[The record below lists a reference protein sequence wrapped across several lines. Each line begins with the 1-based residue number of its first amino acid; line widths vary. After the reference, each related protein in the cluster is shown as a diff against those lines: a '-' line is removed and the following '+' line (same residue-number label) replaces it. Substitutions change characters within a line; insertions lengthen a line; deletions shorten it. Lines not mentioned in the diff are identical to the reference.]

1 MSIEK
6 MELVNIAGLIRDL
19 DGVLYRCCKSEC
31 FHLETAGLGSEDGL
45 VALTEDNPYIDP
57 LKRLISLSAQLS
69 YRPKHSEYDIYG
81 STSTETADDLDDYVT
96 SLEEKAK
103 ALTEKIRALS
113 EKISL
118 RQQAGKQ
125 LVHLKGLSVDFRNI
139 FSCTHIYARVG
150 KLPIESFTKLQYYE
164 EKPFVFVSYDKD
176 KEYYWGLYFVP
187 VEHRQVVDDIFRSL
201 FYERVIIPDFI
212 KGDTETAI
220 EDNEKEIQ
228 LQQEELER
236 TKHEVDALISE
247 RKDELDR
254 VFSKLLYMHKTF
266 ELRAKAS
273 IINDK
278 FYLVGFVPSVQAHD
292 FLKLFADQAEVSV
305 LANPPELDKR
315 LTPPTKLKNN
325 RFANPFSMFVEM
337 YGLPSYHGF
346 NPTTLVAIT
355 YTLIFGIMFGDLGQ
369 GAVIL
374 IAGIVMWA
382 VKKNAIS
389 GILIRI
395 GASSALFGLV
405 YGSVFGYEELLN
417 PLYKM
422 IGLSEKPLEVFQSTN
437 TILIGAI
444 AIGVVLIICS
454 ICINIFIGFKEK
466 DYERAIFGNNGLAGL
481 VFYSSALVGVV
492 GTVVLKMHILTPL
505 YVALLLILP
514 LLLMFFRIP
523 LSKIMHTSKKPEES
537 EGGIG
542 NFIAGNFFELFEY
555 ILSYITNTMSFL
567 RIGGFV
573 LSHAG
578 MMLVVMTLA
587 DGVSQGIS
595 PVIVVFGNIF
605 VMAMEGMIVAIQVI
619 RLEFYEIFSRF
630 YEGDGHAF
638 QPVKVDY
645 NEEIN

>member
-31 FHLETAGLGSEDGL
+31 FHLETAALGSDSGL
-45 VALTEDNPYIDP
+45 VALSEDNPYIGT
-57 LKRLISLSAQLS
+57 LKRLLTLSAQFS
-69 YRPKHSEYDIYG
+69 YKPTRSEIEFND
-81 STSTETADDLDDYVT
+81 TPTVDAADKLGDFVA
-96 SLEEKAK
+96 SLEEKGN
-103 ALTEKIRALS
+103 ALLEKIRTLS
-113 EKISL
+113 ESISL

-176 KEYYWGLYFVP
+176 KEYYWGMYFVP
-187 VEHRQVVDDIFRSL
+187 VEHRRVVDDIFRSL
-201 FYERVIIPDFI
+201 FFERIIIPDFI
-212 KGDTETAI
+212 KGDAETAI
-220 EDNEKEIQ
+220 EDNAHELQ
-228 LQQEELER
+228 LQQ
-236 TKHEVDALISE
+236 A
-247 RKDELDR
+247 ELDKAKAEADKLLGGR
-254 VFSKLLYMHKTF
+254 KEEINLAFSKLLYLHKTF
-266 ELRAKAS
+266 ELRSKAS
-273 IINDK
+273 IVHDK
-278 FYLVGFVPSVQAHD
+278 FYLVGFVPSLQAHG
-292 FLKLFADQAEVSV
+292 FLELFTEMTEVSV
-305 LANPPELDKR
+305 LVNPPELDKR

-325 RFANPFSMFVEM
+325 RFSNPFSIFVEM

-355 YTLIFGIMFGDLGQ
+355 YTLMFGIMFGDLGQ
-369 GAVIL
+369 GAVLL
-374 IAGIVMWA
+374 IAGIIMW
-382 VKKNAIS
+382 VKKKNAIS

-405 YGSVFGYEELLN
+405 YGSVFGYEEALN
-417 PLYKM
+417 PLYKL
-422 IGLSEKPLEVFQSTN
+422 IGMTQKPLEVFKSTN

-444 AIGVVLIICS
+444 AIGVVLILCS
-454 ICINIFIGFKEK
+454 IIINISIGFKEK
-466 DYERAIFGNNGLAGL
+466 DYERAIFGNNGIAGL
-481 VFYSSALVGVV
+481 IFYASVLIAVV
-492 GTVVLKMHILTPL
+492 GTVVLKAHILTPV
-505 YVALLLILP
+505 YVIFLLVLP
-514 LLLMFFRIP
+514 LLLMFFRVP
-523 LSKIMHTSKKPEES
+523 LAKAMHTSKKSEEG

-555 ILSYITNTMSFL
+555 LLSYITNTMSFL
-567 RIGGFV
+567 RIGGFI

-578 MMLVVMTLA
+578 MMMVVMTLA
-587 DGVSQGIS
+587 NGVAHGIS
-595 PVIVVFGNIF
+595 PVVVVLGNIF
-605 VMAMEGMIVAIQVI
+605 VMVLEGMIVAIQVI

-645 NEEIN
+645 NDEIN